1 MVKSREGEGFEQ
13 LLKRFKKQCEKAGI
27 LSDVKKK
34 EHFEKPSVRLKKKSI
49 AARKRLLKKQK
60 KFGEPKRGGYDMKP
74 EKGDKG
80 DRGDRGDRGGRDSGG
95 GY

>member
-1 MVKSREGEGFEQ
+1 VILVAMVRTRDGEGFEQ

-60 KFGEPKRGGYDMKP
+60 KFGGYERKNTDMKP
-74 EKGDKG
+74 E
-80 DRGDRGDRGGRDSGG
+80 RF
-95 GY
+95 

>member
-34 EHFEKPSVRLKKKSI
+34 EFFEKPSVRLKKKSI
-49 AARKRLLKKQK
+49 AAQKRLLKKQK
-60 KFGEPKRGGYDMKP
+60 KFDGPKRGGYDMKP
-74 EKGDKG
+74 
-80 DRGDRGDRGGRDSGG
+80 DRGGRGG
-95 GY
+95 AGFGGDME